1 MRIIWQTERRITNE
15 VLGVRGLTVQTHSG
29 IELIYGKKKKSK
41 MLPMVT
47 SSMCLSLN
55 RAYWPTNLNADYN
68 STFHVKHYLYSG
80 LLSLRAQSQR

>member
-15 VLGVRGLTVQTHSG
+15 ILGVRGLTVQTHSG

-47 SSMCLSLN
+47 SSMAN
-55 RAYWPTNLNADYN
+55 
-68 STFHVKHYLYSG
+68 
-80 LLSLRAQSQR
+80 

>member
-1 MRIIWQTERRITNE
+1 MGLLIDPIPDSPNQHMRIIWQTERRITNE

-29 IELIYGKKKKSK
+29 IELIYGKKKKKSK

-55 RAYWPTNLNADYN
+55 RA
-68 STFHVKHYLYSG
+68 
-80 LLSLRAQSQR
+80 

>member
-15 VLGVRGLTVQTHSG
+15 VLGVRGLPVQTHSG
-29 IELIYGKKKKSK
+29 IELIYGKKKKKSK

-55 RAYWPTNLNADYN
+55 RA
-68 STFHVKHYLYSG
+68 
-80 LLSLRAQSQR
+80 